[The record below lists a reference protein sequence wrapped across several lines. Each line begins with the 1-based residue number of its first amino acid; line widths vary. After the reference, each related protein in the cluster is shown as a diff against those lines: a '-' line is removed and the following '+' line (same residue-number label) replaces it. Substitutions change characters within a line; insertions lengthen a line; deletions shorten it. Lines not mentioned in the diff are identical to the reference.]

1 MAFHLGVSP
10 PDWVQILPLLWN
22 VHICTVVDFPL
33 SYETPLVWGLRNT
46 CYCLHS
52 LSPNAQTGQRKLL
65 AEQKQRDR
73 KPQCSPIQT
82 VCVHITAQ
90 AALPPAWMYSH
101 RGDGTIFLCPLQHWR
116 GTLQFT
122 ALWRGNKQHWLTTT
136 QTAGWHL
143 TAFSMRQPD
152 HLPFLPANPARNN
165 TLGRR

>member
-122 ALWRGNKQHWLTTT
+122 ALWRGNKQHW
-136 QTAGWHL
+136 QPR
-143 TAFSMRQPD
+143 RQPGD
-152 HLPFLPANPARNN
+152 TSQPFLWDNPTICHSCRRILHEI
-165 TLGRR
+165 TL